1 MAIKKGNFVV
11 VLGDIGSGKSSLL
24 YGMLNE
30 MKYARHTMVSLSG
43 DIAFSAQRP
52 CIISGTVRE
61 NILFTLPY
69 ERRKF

>member
-1 MAIKKGNFVV
+1 MKCSKRTTVT
-11 VLGDIGSGKSSLL
+11 
-24 YGMLNE
+24 LN
-30 MKYARHTMVSLSG
+30 G